1 LSTNANPT
9 LLNPSSQT
17 RFSSDIYDGWCTTAK
32 TGFAEGPIVSG
43 QIGLTGTSNLI
54 AGNIGYYTGQLSNY
68 FVKRPADITTSATLN
83 PFCIYPTNTG
93 KGRWAGGS
101 IVEIPTAL
109 QSSLGGDLLVGSG
122 LGAIAGS
129 NSQTPAG
136 MVFSSSDIDGAI
148 AKYETGTTASAGSAT
163 TAFLAATASSTP
175 NYYLNWQVVF
185 NISGSTVGRTGYVTA
200 YNHTTKQIT
209 FLSIGTSVPSGATY
223 SLIAP
228 VYAKQ
233 LYGDST
239 PYEPDNKRYPYMWN
253 TVGGSFNFSTFI
265 PKGTT
270 SFVNVTN
277 VQTGR
282 VSYGLWTTFYD
293 GVINRY
299 WGGLN
304 VNEGP
309 RMYTNGP
316 AFDTSPGPRL
326 ASEWPEASTNKMLF
340 WVYDANDL
348 ADVASGSKTY
358 DQINPFSVFTFE
370 LPYAGISN
378 SPSAAFDNVNNRL
391 YVYQAI
397 YTYSYGI
404 VNLVHVYSCNKYS

>member
-1 LSTNANPT
+1 
-9 LLNPSSQT
+9 
-17 RFSSDIYDGWCTTAK
+17 
-32 TGFAEGPIVSG
+32 
-43 QIGLTGTSNLI
+43 
-54 AGNIGYYTGQLSNY
+54 
-68 FVKRPADITTSATLN
+68 
-83 PFCIYPTNTG
+83 
-93 KGRWAGGS
+93 
-101 IVEIPTAL
+101 
-109 QSSLGGDLLVGSG
+109 
-122 LGAIAGS
+122 
-129 NSQTPAG
+129 
-136 MVFSSSDIDGAI
+136 
-148 AKYETGTTASAGSAT
+148 
-163 TAFLAATASSTP
+163 
-175 NYYLNWQVVF
+175 
-185 NISGSTVGRTGYVTA
+185 
-200 YNHTTKQIT
+200 
-209 FLSIGTSVPSGATY
+209 
-223 SLIAP
+223 
-228 VYAKQ
+228 
-233 LYGDST
+233 
-239 PYEPDNKRYPYMWN
+239 MWN
-253 TVGGSFNFSTFI
+253 TAGGSFNFSTFI

-304 VNEGP
+304 VDEGP

-358 DQINPFSVFTFE
+358 DQIDPFSVFTFE

-391 YVYQAI
+391 YVYQSV